1 MLHEVETTQSIERDT
16 FVKWKSFFRSKY
28 AQDFPAKWMP
38 NPRGHKRETHPR
50 RLLTSLNNYGDDFV
64 AEDIVLLLVLLD
76 EFVLESKGK
85 IRGLMIEFIGIT
97 TMVVQISKFT
107 GYLD

>member
-1 MLHEVETTQSIERDT
+1 MLHEVETTQRIERDT
-16 FVKWKSFFRSKY
+16 FVKWKSFFTSKY

-38 NPRGHKRETHPR
+38 NPRGRKRETHPR
-50 RLLTSLNNYGDDFV
+50 RLLTSPYYEDDFV

-76 EFVLESKGK
+76 ELFLESKRK

-97 TMVVQISKFT
+97 TIVVQVSKFT